1 MPQKTIPTDYPQAS
15 DVPADDA
22 DLEDLFRFALSF
34 DGYRRWGSFSRCA
47 EIANARDHGSLDKLR
62 TCLFFEARR
71 WHHFGD
77 SPDEEET
84 RYWRSLV
91 AEIRLRLLRLDSL
104 SPQWLAQTI
113 ERLPPD
119 EAVPDNTPGYNVYNT
134 QRAHWLGWLDPA
146 AGTGT
151 YARSTRGSVSAR
163 TVYQRIGEPRM
174 LLWLAEAAGVDPE
187 LLQQARESAAQVQ
200 PLASQC
206 AAIRKHIPWRTLAEA
221 LESSLDSPRR
231 HP

>member
-1 MPQKTIPTDYPQAS
+1 MPAKTIPTVQLKVS
-15 DVPADDA
+15 DVPADAA
-22 DLEDLFRFALSF
+22 DLEDLLRFALPF
-34 DGYRRWGSFSRCA
+34 DGYRHWGSFSRCA

-84 RYWRSLV
+84 RYWRWLV
-91 AEIRLRLLRLDSL
+91 AEIRLRLQRLESL
-104 SPQWLAQTI
+104 SPQWLAQAI

-119 EAVPDNTPGYNVYNT
+119 QAVPDNTPGYNVCNM

-151 YARSTRGSVSAR
+151 YALSTRGSVSAR

-174 LLWLAEAAGVDPE
+174 LLWLAEEGGVDPE
-187 LLQQARESAAQVQ
+187 LLQQARESAAQGQ

-206 AAIRKHIPWRTLAEA
+206 SAIRKLIPWRTLAEA
-221 LESSLDSPRR
+221 LESSLDSSRS